1 MSMEKSNALLGTKPH
16 FALLDGLRG
25 VAALLVVWYHV
36 FEGFAFAEGFNGA
49 GDGVITVI
57 NHGYLAVDFFFL
69 LSGFVMGYAYDDRWR
84 KGFTVREFFRRRL
97 IRLHP
102 MVAFGAVFGAL
113 TFLLGGAQQWDGTP
127 VAFHFVLLA
136 LIAGCFMI
144 PALPSVGYEV
154 RGNGEMFPLNGPS
167 WSLFFEYIGNI
178 LYALAI
184 RRLSTRWLTLLVG
197 LLGLLLAG
205 FALTDPSGY
214 GCIGVGWTLDGVNFC
229 GGLLRM
235 TFPYTLGLLMSRH
248 FKPCRI
254 KGAFMLSTLLLLL
267 LFHVPY
273 IASESSICLNGL
285 YELFCIMVMFPLIV
299 WFSASAATGT
309 PSQEALYHGL
319 GQLSYPLYLIHY
331 PVMYLFYAWLI
342 REQRYSLA
350 DSWQVALPLYAGCV
364 LFGWLVY
371 KYYEAPVRKRL
382 AMRK

>member
-1 MSMEKSNALLGTKPH
+1 MEKSNVLLGSKPH

-36 FEGFAFAEGFNGA
+36 FEGFAFAEAVNGA
-49 GDGVITVI
+49 GEGVITVI

-69 LSGFVMGYAYDDRWR
+69 LSGFVMGYAYDERWG

-102 MVAFGAVFGAL
+102 MVLFGAL
-113 TFLLGGAQQWDGTP
+113 FGALAFLLGGAQQWDGSP
-127 VAFHFVLLA
+127 VALHFVLLA
-136 LIAGCFMI
+136 VVAGCFMI
-144 PALPSVGYEV
+144 PALPGVGYEV

-184 RRLSTRWLTLLVG
+184 RRLATRWLVALVV
-197 LLGLLLAG
+197 LLGLLLTG

-214 GCIGVGWTLDGVNFC
+214 GCIGVGWTLDGVNFV

-235 TFPYTLGLLMSRH
+235 AFPYSLGLLMSRH

-254 KGAFMLSTLLLLL
+254 KGAFLLSTLLLLV
-267 LFHVPY
+267 LFHVLA
-273 IASESSICLNGL
+273 IAPAGGICLNGL
-285 YELFCIMVMFPLIV
+285 YEMGCIIVAFPLIV
-299 WFSASAATGT
+299 WLSASAAQGT
-309 PSQEALYHGL
+309 PSEEALYRGL
-319 GQLSYPLYLIHY
+319 GQLSYPLYLTHY
-331 PVMYLFYAWLI
+331 PIMYLFYAWLI
-342 REQRYSLA
+342 REQCYGLA
-350 DSWQVALPLYAGCV
+350 DCWQVVLPLYVGCV

-371 KYYEAPVRKRL
+371 RYYETPVRKRL
-382 AMRK
+382 AGRG

>member
-1 MSMEKSNALLGTKPH
+1 MERSNELLGSKPH

-36 FEGFAFAEGFNGA
+36 FEGFAFAEAVNGA
-49 GDGVITVI
+49 GEGVIKVI

-69 LSGFVMGYAYDDRWR
+69 LSGFVMGYAYDERWG

-102 MVAFGAVFGAL
+102 MVLFGAL
-113 TFLLGGAQQWDGTP
+113 FGALAFLLGGAQQWDGSP
-127 VAFHFVLLA
+127 VALHFVLLA
-136 LIAGCFMI
+136 VVAGCFMI
-144 PALPSVGYEV
+144 PALPGVGYEV

-184 RRLSTRWLTLLVG
+184 RRLATRWLVALVV
-197 LLGLLLAG
+197 LLGLLLTG

-214 GCIGVGWTLDGVNFC
+214 GCIGVGWTLDGVNFV

-235 TFPYTLGLLMSRH
+235 AFPYSLGLLMSRH

-254 KGAFMLSTLLLLL
+254 KGAFLLSTLLLLV
-267 LFHVPY
+267 LFHVPA
-273 IASESSICLNGL
+273 IAPAGGICLNGL
-285 YELFCIMVMFPLIV
+285 YEMGCIIVAFPLIV
-299 WFSASAATGT
+299 WLSASAAQGT
-309 PSQEALYHGL
+309 PSQEALYRGL
-319 GQLSYPLYLIHY
+319 GQLSYPLYLTHY
-331 PVMYLFYAWLI
+331 PIMYLFYAWLI
-342 REQRYSLA
+342 REQCYGLA
-350 DSWQVALPLYAGCV
+350 DCWQVVLPLYVGCV

-371 KYYEAPVRKRL
+371 RYYETPVRKRL
-382 AMRK
+382 AGRG

>member
-1 MSMEKSNALLGTKPH
+1 MEKSNVLLDSKPH

-36 FEGFAFAEGFNGA
+36 FEGFAFAEAVNGA
-49 GDGVITVI
+49 GEGVIKVI

-69 LSGFVMGYAYDDRWR
+69 LSGFVMGYAYDERWG

-102 MVAFGAVFGAL
+102 MVLFGAL
-113 TFLLGGAQQWDGTP
+113 FGALAFLLGGAQQWDGSP
-127 VAFHFVLLA
+127 VALHFVLLA
-136 LIAGCFMI
+136 VVAGCFMI
-144 PALPSVGYEV
+144 PALPGVGYEV

-184 RRLSTRWLTLLVG
+184 RRLATRWLVALVV
-197 LLGLLLAG
+197 LLGLLLTG

-214 GCIGVGWTLDGVNFC
+214 GCIGVGWTLDGVNFV

-235 TFPYTLGLLMSRH
+235 TFPYSLGLLMSRH

-254 KGAFMLSTLLLLL
+254 KGAFLLSTLLLLV
-267 LFHVPY
+267 LFHVPA
-273 IASESSICLNGL
+273 IAPAGGICLNGL
-285 YELFCIMVMFPLIV
+285 YEMGCIIVAFPLIV
-299 WFSASAATGT
+299 WLSASAAQGT
-309 PSQEALYHGL
+309 PSEEALYRGL
-319 GQLSYPLYLIHY
+319 GQLSYPLYLTHY
-331 PVMYLFYAWLI
+331 PIMYLFYAWLI
-342 REQRYSLA
+342 REQCYGLA
-350 DSWQVALPLYAGCV
+350 DCWQVVLPLYVGCV

-371 KYYEAPVRKRL
+371 RYYETPVRKRL
-382 AMRK
+382 AARG

>member
-1 MSMEKSNALLGTKPH
+1 MEKSNVLLGSKPH

-36 FEGFAFAEGFNGA
+36 FEGFAFAEAVNGA
-49 GDGVITVI
+49 GEGVITVI

-69 LSGFVMGYAYDDRWR
+69 LSGFVMGYAYDERWG

-102 MVAFGAVFGAL
+102 MVLFGALFGAL
-113 TFLLGGAQQWDGTP
+113 TFLLGGAQQWDGSP
-127 VAFHFVLLA
+127 VALHFVLLA
-136 LIAGCFMI
+136 VVAGCFMI
-144 PALPSVGYEV
+144 PALPGVGYEV

-184 RRLSTRWLTLLVG
+184 RRLATRWLVALVV
-197 LLGLLLAG
+197 LLGLLLTG

-214 GCIGVGWTLDGVNFC
+214 GCIGVGWTLDGVNFV

-235 TFPYTLGLLMSRH
+235 AFPYSLGLLMSRH

-254 KGAFMLSTLLLLL
+254 KGAFLLSTLLLLV
-267 LFHVPY
+267 LFHVPA
-273 IASESSICLNGL
+273 IAPAGGICLNGL
-285 YELFCIMVMFPLIV
+285 YEMGCIIVAFPLIV
-299 WFSASAATGT
+299 WLSASAAQGT
-309 PSQEALYHGL
+309 PSEEALYRGL
-319 GQLSYPLYLIHY
+319 GQLSYPLYLTHY
-331 PVMYLFYAWLI
+331 PIMYLFYAWLI
-342 REQRYSLA
+342 REQCYGLA
-350 DSWQVALPLYAGCV
+350 DCWQVVLPLYVGCV

-371 KYYEAPVRKRL
+371 RYYETPVRKRL
-382 AMRK
+382 AARG

>member
-1 MSMEKSNALLGTKPH
+1 MERSNELLGSKPH

-36 FEGFAFAEGFNGA
+36 FEGFAFAEAVNGA
-49 GDGVITVI
+49 GEGVIKVI

-69 LSGFVMGYAYDDRWR
+69 LSGFVMGYAYDERWG

-102 MVAFGAVFGAL
+102 MVLFGAL
-113 TFLLGGAQQWDGTP
+113 FGALAFLLGGAQQWDGSP
-127 VAFHFVLLA
+127 VALHFVLLA
-136 LIAGCFMI
+136 VVAGCFMI
-144 PALPSVGYEV
+144 PALPGVGYEV

-184 RRLSTRWLTLLVG
+184 RRLATRWLVALVV
-197 LLGLLLAG
+197 LLGLLLTG

-214 GCIGVGWTLDGVNFC
+214 GCIGVGWTLDGVNFV

-235 TFPYTLGLLMSRH
+235 AFPYSLGLLMSRH

-254 KGAFMLSTLLLLL
+254 KGAFLLSTLLLLV
-267 LFHVPY
+267 LFHVPA
-273 IASESSICLNGL
+273 IAPAGGICLNGL
-285 YELFCIMVMFPLIV
+285 YEMGCIIVAFPLIV
-299 WFSASAATGT
+299 WLSASAAQGT
-309 PSQEALYHGL
+309 PSEEALYRGL
-319 GQLSYPLYLIHY
+319 GQLSYPLYLTHY
-331 PVMYLFYAWLI
+331 PIMYLFYAWLI
-342 REQRYSLA
+342 REQCYGLA
-350 DSWQVALPLYAGCV
+350 DCWQVVLPLYVGCV

-371 KYYEAPVRKRL
+371 RYYETPVRKRL
-382 AMRK
+382 AARG